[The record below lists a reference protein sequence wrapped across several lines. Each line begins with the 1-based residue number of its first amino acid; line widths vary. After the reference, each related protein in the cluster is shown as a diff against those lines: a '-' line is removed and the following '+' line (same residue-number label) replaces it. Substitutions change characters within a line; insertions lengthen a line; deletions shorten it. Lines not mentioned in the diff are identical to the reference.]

1 MGTVLFILFF
11 ILVLG
16 FYDYT
21 SLVIKLK
28 PKARR
33 ILSQAIGK
41 SEEEI
46 DSLI

>member
-1 MGTVLFILFF
+1 MGTVLFILFY

-21 SLVIKLK
+21 SLVIK

-46 DSLI
+46 NSLI